1 MKESKCNLVISGI
14 VKRKKILQK
23 EINEVNGILKDNCNK
38 RNIGFIAHDN
48 INPIYHCNKRG
59 LHLKKNGS
67 SILSDNFVDV
77 IDSLDSNN

>member
-23 EINEVNGILKDNCNK
+23 EINEVNGILKDKCNE
-38 RNIGFIAHDN
+38 RNIGFISHGN
-48 INPIYHCNKRG
+48 INVIYHCNKRG
-59 LHLKKNGS
+59 SHLKKDLS
-67 SILSDNFVDV
+67 SILSDNFVDD